1 MERFKHFHLRPGT
14 AADGPA
20 IETLVH
26 TVLREYGLKPD
37 PNGVDADLRDVEGMY
52 GAQGG
57 DFVLVEDETGLV
69 GSAGLLPID
78 GTTAE
83 LRKMYLAKS
92 VRGQG
97 LGRYLMERTI
107 TLAKARGFRRLE
119 LETAS
124 ELTEA
129 IALYQG
135 RGFQPLCGGVHTC
148 RCDLAFFLEL
158 S

>member
-1 MERFKHFHLRPGT
+1 MECYKHFRLRPGT

-26 TVLREYGLKPD
+26 TVLREYGLTPD
-37 PNGVDADLRDVEGMY
+37 AQGVDADLRDVETAY
-52 GAQGG
+52 FAQGG

-69 GSAGLLPID
+69 GTAGLLPM
-78 GTTAE
+78 GEGVAE

-92 VRGQG
+92 ARGLG
-97 LGRYLMERTI
+97 LGRYLLERTI
-107 TLAKARGFRRLE
+107 ALAKTRGFRRLE

-129 IALYQG
+129 IVLYQG
-135 RGFQPLCGGVHTC
+135 RGFQALCGGAHTC